1 MITATEDQFKCRVG
15 RIQASC
21 PVKQKFL
28 FQKLFRE
35 VLPEY
40 AMEEDEMIDEG
51 VAVLYNTI
59 SDMLAAGAVEMGR
72 TYQALIVDC
81 GGGTTDL
88 CACRFRVQD
97 DSVAYHIRID
107 TAYEN
112 GDTDFGGN
120 NLTYRIMQYLKIRLV
135 EALAPLHGWTLPAST
150 ADILRGLDLD
160 IFRYVD
166 ANGTRELYAA
176 LEGAYDAAEQWVP
189 TRFKEYEGRSREEYF
204 KVKNNFYLLFFLAEQ
219 VKKQFYEQ
227 AGVLRAGIT
236 SEAGQDPD
244 IAWIRA
250 DKWKLSIQG
259 PDGLR
264 AARTFPKILFDLYEV
279 GLLLRGDIY
288 GIIRK
293 FMEPFYLDDRID
305 RKSVV

>member
-1 MITATEDQFKCRVG
+1 MGAKGFSQRTCFFAFK
-15 RIQASC
+15 A
-21 PVKQKFL
+21 
-28 FQKLFRE
+28 
-35 VLPEY
+35 
-40 AMEEDEMIDEG
+40 
-51 VAVLYNTI
+51 
-59 SDMLAAGAVEMGR
+59 
-72 TYQALIVDC
+72 
-81 GGGTTDL
+81 GGTTDL

-150 ADILRGLDLD
+150 ADILRELDLD

-204 KVKNNFYLLFFLAEQ
+204 QVKNNFYLLFFLAEQ

-236 SEAGQDPD
+236 SETGQDPD

-264 AARTFPKILFDLYEV
+264 ANT
-279 GLLLRGDIY
+279 
-288 GIIRK
+288 
-293 FMEPFYLDDRID
+293 RIP
-305 RKSVV
+305 V